1 MFNAT
6 LRLPHAP
13 VVLRAS
19 RVAQRRLK
27 APYAAVHVRRSDDGS
42 WGADKGVERADDP
55 AATATAAA
63 ATIAATA
70 TATATAVSGAAGAGA
85 GAAEDEVGADEVSVN
100 VAWLR
105 KRLFQRLPRGCS
117 LFVASNLRQGARHA
131 GLAPLCTAEDSFN
144 CSDLASLNLQATP
157 AWQALLSRANLSTA
171 TASMLVEQ
179 SLSAAAGRGFF
190 STSKFC
196 GPAGF
201 RRSTF
206 SEGVALRWAM
216 QHGGSTPLCAHAME
230 RALAQGLTAHGAQVY

>member
-1 MFNAT
+1 M
-6 LRLPHAP
+6 
-13 VVLRAS
+13 
-19 RVAQRRLK
+19 
-27 APYAAVHVRRSDDGS
+27 D
-42 WGADKGVERADDP
+42 
-55 AATATAAA
+55 
-63 ATIAATA
+63 
-70 TATATAVSGAAGAGA
+70 
-85 GAAEDEVGADEVSVN
+85 

-117 LFVASNLRQGARHA
+117 LFVASNLHQGAQHA
-131 GLAPLCTAEDSFN
+131 GLAPLCSAEDRFN
-144 CSDLASLNLQATP
+144 CSDLASLNLRATP

-179 SLSAAAGRGFF
+179 SLCAAAGRGFF

-230 RALAQGLTAHGAQVY
+230 RALTQGLTAHGAQVY